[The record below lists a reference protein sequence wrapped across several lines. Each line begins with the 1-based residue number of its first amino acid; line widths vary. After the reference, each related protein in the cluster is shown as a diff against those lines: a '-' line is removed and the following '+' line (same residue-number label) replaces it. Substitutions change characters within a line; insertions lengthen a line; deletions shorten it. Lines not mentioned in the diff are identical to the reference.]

1 MGWNDKPRKWRSK
14 RQFQQLVV
22 FIDRHNQ
29 RKTSAEVKG
38 AWPILLPKIWHTSWA
53 SAPFNQRLR
62 ANDRQCG
69 SLVFFTFSLSRS
81 PIHCFFSLDPVYALT
96 CLQGRALAKKK
107 QQKERKKRKKYSPAR
122 PFPRVINF
130 KFPLQPHQKCYITV
144 WRTWLSIA
152 YSDERCLYYRF

>member
-38 AWPILLPKIWHTSWA
+38 AWPILLPKVWHTSWA

-107 QQKERKKRKKYSPAR
+107 KKSRKKERKEKSTPPRD
-122 PFPRVINF
+122 PFQEWSISNF
-130 KFPLQPHQKCYITV
+130 PCSLTRNVTSQYGELGFP
-144 WRTWLSIA
+144 
-152 YSDERCLYYRF
+152 